1 MKARSA
7 AALANC
13 LGGLDGALDEL
24 QSGLGDVWGATIV
37 VAVTEFGRTV
47 RINGTAGADH
57 GVGTLA
63 LLAGGAVKG
72 GRGVYDW
79 PGLADAKLYQNRDL
93 MPTTDLRAVLK
104 GVLADHFEAPAG
116 VLASAVFPDSA
127 AVKPVT
133 GPCRLRRERI
143 NLGLSF
149 FAPGFMVA
157 RQIATPSGS
166 ENGLLADALSRVKP
180 SATIAVTQKAR
191 ELKAQ
196 GREII
201 SLSVGEP
208 DFDTPDNI
216 KAAAIDAIRRGE
228 TKYGPVAG
236 ILPLREAVA
245 KKFKREN
252 GLDYKPSQCIVGT
265 GGKQILFNALM
276 ASLNPGDEVIISAPY
291 WVSYPEIVALCGG
304 TAVIVDTTAEESY
317 KLQPEALEKAITSR
331 TKWVILNSPSN
342 PPAPPIT
349 RPNSKALTEVLLR
362 HPQVWVLTDDMYE
375 HLVYGDFVYKTP
387 AQVEPALYD
396 RTLTMNGVSKAYAMT
411 GWRIGYAA
419 GPEKLIR
426 AMDMIQGQQ
435 TSGACSIAQWAAVE
449 ALERA
454 AGFHRREPQSFRG
467 PARSGRVHA
476 ESGEIS
482 LRSIA
487 RKGRF
492 MSILPA
498 PRRSAGLRRAAEK
511 IDSDVDFVTAL
522 LEEQGVAVVQGSA
535 FGMGPNFR
543 VSYATSNEALEK
555 ACAEDP
561 GFLCVLTG
569 VIFRL

>member
-1 MKARSA
+1 MA
-7 AALANC
+7 
-13 LGGLDGALDEL
+13 
-24 QSGLGDVWGATIV
+24 
-37 VAVTEFGRTV
+37 F
-47 RINGTAGADH
+47 
-57 GVGTLA
+57 
-63 LLAGGAVKG
+63 
-72 GRGVYDW
+72 
-79 PGLADAKLYQNRDL
+79 
-93 MPTTDLRAVLK
+93 
-104 GVLADHFEAPAG
+104 
-116 VLASAVFPDSA
+116 
-127 AVKPVT
+127 
-133 GPCRLRRERI
+133 
-143 NLGLSF
+143 
-149 FAPGFMVA
+149 
-157 RQIATPSGS
+157 
-166 ENGLLADALSRVKP
+166 LADALSRVKP

-245 KKFKREN
+245 HKFKREN
-252 GLDYKPSQCIVGT
+252 GLDYQPSQCIVGT

-291 WVSYPEIVALCGG
+291 WVSYPEMVALCGG
-304 TAVIVDTTAEESY
+304 TAVIVDTTAEDSY
-317 KLQPEALEKAITSR
+317 KLQAEALEKAITAR

-342 PPAPPIT
+342 PSGAAY
-349 RPNSKALTEVLLR
+349 NEAELKALTEVLLR
-362 HPQVWVLTDDMYE
+362 HPQVWILTDDMYE

-387 AQVEPALYD
+387 AQVEPRLYD

-449 ALERA
+449 ALN
-454 AGFHRREPQSFRG
+454 GPQDFI
-467 PARSGRVHA
+467 A
-476 ESGEIS
+476 ESRKIFEGRRDLVVS
-482 LRSIA
+482 MLNQA
-487 RKGRF
+487 RFLSVHCPEGAFYVYPSCAEALGKT
-492 MSILPA
+492 
-498 PRRSAGLRRAAEK
+498 SAGGRK

-543 VSYATSNEALEK
+543 VSYATSNAALEK
-555 ACAEDP
+555 ACA
-561 GFLCVLTG
+561 GIQSFCASL
-569 VIFRL
+569 RA